1 MTASIRF
8 STVLRRLASP
18 LLAVGLL
25 LPALALAEVQL
36 SSAAFQEKEVV
47 AKDGK
52 KTVKREA
59 LSNATPGQEV
69 IYVITY
75 RNTGAEPVQN
85 VVVNNPVPKELS
97 YVANSAL
104 GTGTRFEASVDG
116 GKTFG
121 VYSQLTVKGADGK
134 VRAAGGPDVTHLR
147 WTLTTPL
154 KGGGE
159 GDVSYRAVLR

>member
-1 MTASIRF
+1 MTASICLSAF
-8 STVLRRLASP
+8 LRRLASP

-25 LPALALAEVQL
+25 LPALAFAEVQL

-52 KTVKREA
+52 KSVKREA

-75 RNTGAEPVQN
+75 RNTGKEPVQN

-104 GTGTRFEASVDG
+104 GNGTRFEASADG

-121 VYSQLTVKGADGK
+121 VFSQLTVKGADGK
-134 VRAAGGPDVTHLR
+134 VRAASGSDITNLR
-147 WTLTTPL
+147 WTLSAPL
-154 KGGGE
+154 KAGGE

>member
-1 MTASIRF
+1 MTAAIRF
-8 STVLRRLASP
+8 STVLRP

-25 LPALALAEVQL
+25 LPAFALADVQL
-36 SSAAFQEKEVV
+36 VSAAFQEKEVV
-47 AKDGK
+47 VNGK
-52 KTVKREA
+52 KSVKREPLA
-59 LSNATPGQEV
+59 NAVPGQEI

-75 RNTGAEPVQN
+75 RNTGNEPVQN

-104 GTGTRFEASVDG
+104 GNGTRFEASVDG

-121 VYSQLTVKGADGK
+121 VFSQLSVKGTDGK
-134 VRAAGGPDVTHLR
+134 PRAANGGDVTNLR

-154 KGGGE
+154 KAAGE